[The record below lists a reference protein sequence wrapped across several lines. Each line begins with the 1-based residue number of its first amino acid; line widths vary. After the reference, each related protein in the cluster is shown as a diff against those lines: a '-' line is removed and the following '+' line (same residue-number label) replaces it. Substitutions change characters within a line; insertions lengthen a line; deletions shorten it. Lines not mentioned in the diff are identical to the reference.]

1 MPALLIFIGIA
12 LGGCAFLFYFL
23 YALWREEYGSRRTAR
38 VEITK
43 LPTRKAER
51 GKLLRL
57 YPGTEVR
64 EQKRL

>member
-1 MPALLIFIGIA
+1 MAALSIFIAIA

-23 YALWREEYGSRRTAR
+23 YALWREEYKPKRGAR

-43 LPTRKAER
+43 LPSRKAER

-57 YPGTEVR
+57 YPAKEVR
-64 EQKRL
+64 ERKRL